1 MVLLHVSS
9 KKTHQGELI
18 KLYCAELRFMVLCC
32 PALYCVVMYCVFMV
46 YYYTALASE
55 LLGTT
60 GFTNLIR

>member
-32 PALYCVVMYCVFMV
+32 PALYCVFMV